1 MKKMNN
7 YWGGY
12 QAPALEVLDVTIEN
26 GFAAS
31 LEFGDAGYAGKDGY
45 VNDYDGDEL

>member
-7 YWGGY
+7 MWGGEY
-12 QAPALEVLDVTIEN
+12 AAPALEVLDVNVEN

-31 LEFGDAGYAGKDGY
+31 GFLNAASD
-45 VNDYDGDEL
+45 DEYTQGAYENGEY

>member
-31 LEFGDAGYAGKDGY
+31 SIY
-45 VNDYDGDEL
+45 GDEGEAGQEINEEFYGPF

>member
-7 YWGGY
+7 YWGGEY

-31 LEFGDAGYAGKDGY
+31 NPWEQSLDEETNWGSASNEF
-45 VNDYDGDEL
+45 E

>member
-7 YWGGY
+7 YWGGEY

-31 LEFGDAGYAGKDGY
+31 PAFGEYGEAGQEINEESYGEF
-45 VNDYDGDEL
+45 

>member
-7 YWGGY
+7 YWGGEY

-31 LEFGDAGYAGKDGY
+31 VEANQIDDAEVDDWGT
-45 VNDYDGDEL
+45 L

>member
-7 YWGGY
+7 YWGGEY

-31 LEFGDAGYAGKDGY
+31 LEFGEYGEAGAGYG
-45 VNDYDGDEL
+45 VNEYEEEF

>member
-7 YWGGY
+7 YWGGEY

-31 LEFGDAGYAGKDGY
+31 VEASYIDDATTEDWGT
-45 VNDYDGDEL
+45 L

>member
-7 YWGGY
+7 YWGGEY
-12 QAPALEVLDVTIEN
+12 AAPALEVLDVTIEN

-31 LEFGDAGYAGKDGY
+31 PIY
-45 VNDYDGDEL
+45 GDEGEAGQEINEENYDVF

>member
-7 YWGGY
+7 YWGGEY

-31 LEFGDAGYAGKDGY
+31 PAFGEYGEAGDGFD
-45 VNDYDGDEL
+45 VNENGDF

>member
-7 YWGGY
+7 YWGGEY

-31 LEFGDAGYAGKDGY
+31 LTEYSDTAGAEGY
-45 VNDYDGDEL
+45 GVFSNGEDY